1 MFSFSADVR
10 AAYEAM
16 PVPLAYYQR
25 NGDRIVPILVSDGLC
40 KLMNADRPLLIERLS
55 SSMFER
61 VHPDDAGR
69 IVRAVKDFAARIS
82 GYNVVYRSNYRGD
95 EGYRYIHSVGRYQPT
110 PDGSDLAVLVYT
122 DISDNEGERNELI
135 ANYELSQKDRFYTD
149 PITELPN
156 INYLNEFADDRV
168 ERIRNDGKKPVLVYF
183 DMNSLRSYNAQ
194 YGFIQGDE
202 LLRLAASV
210 IKAEFPHGLVTRGA
224 DDHFLVLTAFPGA
237 DELSSQIN
245 SINEKLKA
253 NSTGNT
259 TGIQAGIYIY
269 APTDK
274 TYDAIEYA
282 SHAQKQIGSDLN
294 ITHLFFKREND
305 DAYWRQRY
313 IIEAFNL
320 ALSNHWIKVYYQ
332 PIVRTTDKK
341 TVMLE
346 ALARWIDPSRGTISP
361 AEFIPV
367 LSKYHLLY
375 KLDLY
380 MVEQV
385 CRETSIRKEIGLP
398 LIPVSINF
406 SAQDFDHADMVAELN
421 RITAQYEVTHD
432 QIIVEITEQDIAQ
445 GTEHFLEQLQLIRK
459 NGFRLW
465 LDDFGS
471 GYSSLNVFSQFDVDL
486 VKFDLN
492 LLRHLDDH
500 NGVNRMIMRTMVSM
514 IKELGIQ
521 TLSEGVETADHDEFI
536 ASIGFEFEQGF
547 YFYKPEPLDDH
558 IFKFRKRVG
567 NGLTGDQ
574 INRTLS
580 LIKTEEE

>member
-40 KLMNADRPLLIERLS
+40 KLMNADRLLLIERLS
-55 SSMFER
+55 SSLFER

-69 IVRAVKDFAARIS
+69 ITRAAKDFAAHLG

-110 PDGSDLAVLVYT
+110 PDGSDLAVFVYT

-135 ANYELSQKDRFYTD
+135 ANYELFQKDRFYTD

-168 ERIRNDGKKPVLVYF
+168 EKIRSDGKKPVLVYF

-194 YGFIQGDE
+194 YGITQGDD

-210 IKAEFPHGLVTRGA
+210 IKAEFPQGLVTRGA
-224 DDHFLVLTAFPGA
+224 DDHFLVITAFPGP
-237 DELSSQIN
+237 DELSNQIN

-253 NSTGNT
+253 NATGNT

-274 TYDAIEYA
+274 TYEAIEYA
-282 SHAQKQIGSDLN
+282 LHAQKQIGNDLN
-294 ITHLFFKREND
+294 ITHLYFKREND

-385 CRETSIRKEIGLP
+385 CKETYIRKEIGLP

-406 SAQDFDHADMVAELN
+406 SAQDFDHADMVAELY
-421 RITAQYEVTHD
+421 RITAQYEVSHD
-432 QIIVEITEQDIAQ
+432 QIIVEVTEQDIAQ

-500 NGVNRMIMRTMVSM
+500 NGVNRTIMRTMVSM

-536 ASIGFEFEQGF
+536 ASICFEFEQGY

>member
-1 MFSFSADVR
+1 MLF
-10 AAYEAM
+10 
-16 PVPLAYYQR
+16 
-25 NGDRIVPILVSDGLC
+25 
-40 KLMNADRPLLIERLS
+40 
-55 SSMFER
+55 
-61 VHPDDAGR
+61 
-69 IVRAVKDFAARIS
+69 
-82 GYNVVYRSNYRGD
+82 RS
-95 EGYRYIHSVGRYQPT
+95 
-110 PDGSDLAVLVYT
+110 
-122 DISDNEGERNELI
+122 
-135 ANYELSQKDRFYTD
+135 
-149 PITELPN
+149 
-156 INYLNEFADDRV
+156 
-168 ERIRNDGKKPVLVYF
+168 
-183 DMNSLRSYNAQ
+183 
-194 YGFIQGDE
+194 
-202 LLRLAASV
+202 
-210 IKAEFPHGLVTRGA
+210 TRGA
-224 DDHFLVLTAFPGA
+224 DDHFLVITAFPGP
-237 DELSSQIN
+237 DELSNQIN

-253 NSTGNT
+253 NATGNT

-274 TYDAIEYA
+274 TYEAIEYA
-282 SHAQKQIGSDLN
+282 LHAQKQIGNDLN
-294 ITHLFFKREND
+294 ITHLYFKREND

-385 CRETSIRKEIGLP
+385 CKETYIRKEIGLP

-421 RITAQYEVTHD
+421 RITAQYEVSHD
-432 QIIVEITEQDIAQ
+432 QIIVEVTEQDIAQ

-500 NGVNRMIMRTMVSM
+500 NGVNRTIMRTMVSM

-521 TLSEGVETADHDEFI
+521 ALSEGVETADHDDYI
-536 ASIGFEFEQGF
+536 ASIGCEFEQGY

-558 IFKFRKRVG
+558 IFKLRKRVG
-567 NGLTGDQ
+567 NGLTKDQ
-574 INRTLS
+574 IDRTLN